1 MIEEQEILFAHTLGV
16 GGPDL
21 ELIMIA
27 AAMAVLGIVFFF
39 QKAVKPA
46 VSIGLIVVAIGA
58 GAFAFAMGGDEEPET
73 QEAREASAEG
83 GVSPDGAS
91 VTILS
96 PAEGDTVP
104 ANEPVEITYE
114 VDPGGLEPDLL
125 GDMHIY
131 VDGELE
137 LMQSTEVLEVELRPG
152 TYTVGVE
159 AAQPNHA
166 SFDPMILDEIELT
179 AER

>member
-1 MIEEQEILFAHTLGV
+1 MIEEQQVVFAHTLGA

-21 ELIMIA
+21 ELILIA

-58 GAFAFAMGGDEEPET
+58 GSFAFARGGDVEPE
-73 QEAREASAEG
+73 
-83 GVSPDGAS
+83 GAS

-96 PAEGDTVP
+96 PADGDTVP

-114 VDPGGLEPDLL
+114 VDPGGLPADQL

-131 VDGELE
+131 VDDELE
-137 LMQSTEVLEVELRPG
+137 SMQTTDVLEVELEPG

-179 AER
+179 AD